1 MHTNTLAHI
10 LTQYEF
16 TVMEDGAV
24 GIAGQ
29 QVVRLAAEI
38 NKETKKRQL
47 LIAKQLFF
55 PKTNAIGLSVT
66 TKILIK
72 MTFWS
77 TSMK

>member
-10 LTQYEF
+10 LTQYEL

-38 NKETKKRQL
+38 NKETKKEEAAPH
-47 LIAKQLFF
+47 I
-55 PKTNAIGLSVT
+55 
-66 TKILIK
+66 
-72 MTFWS
+72 
-77 TSMK
+77 